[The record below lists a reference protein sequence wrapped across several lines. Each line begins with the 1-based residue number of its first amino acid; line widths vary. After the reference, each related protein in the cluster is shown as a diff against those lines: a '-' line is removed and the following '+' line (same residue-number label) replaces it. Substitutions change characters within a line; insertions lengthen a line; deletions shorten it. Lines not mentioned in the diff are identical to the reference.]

1 MESVGVE
8 LSRENQENVLN
19 NSPGTS
25 AIVCSVYWQWIPIK
39 MRRVW
44 VEIIPIFQ
52 WTNWVAR
59 KCAENFQ
66 LVSVPGPEDEARPW
80 PVSVCTMICDSVLRG
95 CCPNRREFIVD
106 AETWFVTVIGFI
118 RPGELFY
125 AMNNHPNSHQW
136 PRSWKLIMYLSEEA
150 HQLMEWNCWQML
162 LQGIWSGGGFAGS
175 RRIILLFSLKRRI
188 DWWL

>member
-1 MESVGVE
+1 MDPHQNAASVGGDYSDFSVDK
-8 LSRENQENVLN
+8 LSGE
-19 NSPGTS
+19 
-25 AIVCSVYWQWIPIK
+25 K
-39 MRRVW
+39 MC
-44 VEIIPIFQ
+44 
-52 WTNWVAR
+52 R
-59 KCAENFQ
+59 KFSTCFR
-66 LVSVPGPEDEARPW
+66 PRPW

-125 AMNNHPNSHQW
+125 AMNTHPNSHQW
-136 PRSWKLIMYLSEEA
+136 PRSWKPIMYLSEKA